1 MADEEVKIEET
12 AEVEKPQGGEDLEAM
27 KHEILARL
35 DEIDKRIAKIEA
47 DEARDEDEEGEGY
60 EDEKIGF

>member
-1 MADEEVKIEET
+1 MEDDIKVEDPKNAEADLNAIKT
-12 AEVEKPQGGEDLEAM
+12 
-27 KHEILARL
+27 EILARL

-47 DEARDEDEEGEGY
+47 DEARDEETEGEEY